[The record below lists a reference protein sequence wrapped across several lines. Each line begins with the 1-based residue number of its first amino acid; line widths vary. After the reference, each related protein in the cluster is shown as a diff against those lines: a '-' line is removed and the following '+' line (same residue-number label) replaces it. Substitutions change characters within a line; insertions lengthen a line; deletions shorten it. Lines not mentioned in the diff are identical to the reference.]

1 MGHVGLN
8 RVAVSFR
15 GIQIEL
21 HTQPNR
27 VAHELQASWKAF
39 HRFLG
44 APRPRRD
51 PGCGTTAERAPP
63 CACVRQADNI
73 KPNLVAF
80 LAFISG
86 QIASVSTRSRKAGT
100 KV

>member
-27 VAHELQASWKAF
+27 VAHELTGFTEGFSS
-39 HRFLG
+39 LP

-51 PGCGTTAERAPP
+51 PGCATTAERAPP
-63 CACVRQADNI
+63 CPCVRQADNI